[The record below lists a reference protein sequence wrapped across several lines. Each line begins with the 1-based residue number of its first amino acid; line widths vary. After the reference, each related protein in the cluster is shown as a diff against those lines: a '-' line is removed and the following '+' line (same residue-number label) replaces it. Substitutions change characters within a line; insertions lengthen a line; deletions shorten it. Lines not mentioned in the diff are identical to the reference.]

1 MDESSH
7 QAKKPKG
14 FDAIITAI
22 NMAAMGAGIAA
33 AVVAANKSKA
43 ASADAGRIEKSVNEL
58 NAKFDRI
65 SEQLKGI
72 QPAAK
77 IEVPAT
83 TTKDAEKKPDSA
95 PQQQPKPQDVIY
107 VRKSSEFSFYN

>member
-14 FDAIITAI
+14 FDFFITAI

-33 AVVAANKSKA
+33 AITAANKSKS
-43 ASADAGRIEKSVNEL
+43 ASTDAERIEKSMSEL
-58 NAKFDRI
+58 NAKFDKI

-72 QPAAK
+72 QPAK
-77 IEVPAT
+77 IEVPGAT
-83 TTKDAEKKPDSA
+83 AKDPEKRLDNASQK
-95 PQQQPKPQDVIY
+95 QQKPQEVIY